1 MAAMTHQVQQ
11 RVQESLDR
19 LVAQGRE
26 TGLQA
31 AAYFQ
36 GELVA
41 DAAAGTADP
50 AADRPLTPAT
60 LIHSFSTAK
69 GVTAT
74 LAHAV
79 AARHGLDY
87 DTPVAEYWPDFAAHG
102 KERITLRHVLTHTAG
117 VPHLPA
123 DTVPAHMTDWDA
135 MCARIAGLTPLW
147 EPGTAMGYHGWTFGW
162 ILGEVVRRVTGLPL
176 SAALRSYV
184 SGPLGVEDSL
194 FFGLPGSEH
203 HRTATLVD
211 GGWDAAIAS
220 LPDSAAIFT
229 ASPRPVA
236 AGTELGNQKNYLSAH
251 IPSAGT
257 MTAAA
262 VARMYAA
269 LLTDTDGIHLLPA
282 STAEEAARPAV
293 SAEDR
298 MLGHPSP
305 KTLGYFHGITWAG
318 GSPQSFGT
326 TGSGGSAAFADPT
339 HGIAFALTKNRLTAD
354 SHAAHTVAAELYSAL
369 GRTA

>member
-1 MAAMTHQVQQ
+1 MAPTTEDVQQ
-11 RVQESLDR
+11 RVQVALDR
-19 LVAQGRE
+19 LVASGRE

-31 AAYFQ
+31 AAYFR

-41 DAAAGTADP
+41 SAAAGIADP
-50 AADRPLTPAT
+50 VTEEPLTTST
-60 LIHSFSTAK
+60 LVHSFSTAK

-74 LAHAV
+74 LAHVLAL
-79 AARHGLDY
+79 RHDLDY
-87 DTPVAEYWPDFAAHG
+87 DTPVARYWPEFAAHG
-102 KERITLRHVLTHTAG
+102 KDRITLRHVLTHTAG

-123 DTVPAHMTDWDA
+123 DTVPRDMADWDG

-162 ILGEVVRRVTGLPL
+162 ILGEVIRRVSGSPVST
-176 SAALRSYV
+176 ALRSYV
-184 SGPLGVEDSL
+184 AEPLGIEDSL

-203 HRTATLVD
+203 HRAATLVE
-211 GGWDAAIAS
+211 GNWDAAIAS
-220 LPDSAAIFT
+220 MPDSASIFI
-229 ASPRPVA
+229 ASPRAIA
-236 AGTELGNQKNYLSAH
+236 AGSDFGNDKSYLSAD
-251 IPSAGT
+251 IPAAGT

-262 VARMYAA
+262 AARMYAA
-269 LLTDTDGIHLLPA
+269 LMTEVDGVRLLPA
-282 STAEEAARPAV
+282 DRLADVSRLAVAEQ
-293 SAEDR
+293 DR

-326 TGSGGSAAFADPT
+326 TGSGGSAAFADPE

-354 SHAAHTVAAELYSAL
+354 SYAAQTVAAEVYAAL
-369 GRTA
+369 GRNA

>member
-1 MAAMTHQVQQ
+1 
-11 RVQESLDR
+11 
-19 LVAQGRE
+19 
-26 TGLQA
+26 
-31 AAYFQ
+31 
-36 GELVA
+36 
-41 DAAAGTADP
+41 
-50 AADRPLTPAT
+50 
-60 LIHSFSTAK
+60 
-69 GVTAT
+69 
-74 LAHAV
+74 
-79 AARHGLDY
+79 
-87 DTPVAEYWPDFAAHG
+87 
-102 KERITLRHVLTHTAG
+102 
-117 VPHLPA
+117 
-123 DTVPAHMTDWDA
+123 
-135 MCARIAGLTPLW
+135 
-147 EPGTAMGYHGWTFGW
+147 MGYHGWTFGW

-282 STAEEAARPAV
+282 STAKEAARQAV

-305 KTLGYFHGITWAG
+305 KTLGYFHGITWAAWLT
-318 GSPQSFGT
+318 PVLRHHRQRRQRRLRRPHARHRLRPDQEPPH
-326 TGSGGSAAFADPT
+326 SGLPRRT
-339 HGIAFALTKNRLTAD
+339 HRRRRALLGPRPYRLTPTRPQRRP
-354 SHAAHTVAAELYSAL
+354 HT
-369 GRTA
+369 G